1 MLDRRL
7 HGPGFALAPGR
18 AELALIVG
26 DDVLVVDL
34 ESGRRET
41 FRIDTYYALTNI
53 AYSPD
58 GQWLAVMEYGNSNP
72 SRNFVLAV
80 GDQPET
86 SRGLF
91 SVCHEWEGG
100 RGGLMFSSDSKL
112 VISTGDHFG
121 EKGWYG
127 SGEYPVW
134 SIQTGQRSEARLEK
148 LEKTFALDRGLARTK
163 DRMGLTYQGPDGKWE
178 YRPGKL
184 LYQAYYG
191 WLTERAVGVRTK
203 DKFTILD
210 GRSGKV
216 MGEVDLK
223 PDAPKKGISR
233 RGLEVLK

>member
-1 MLDRRL
+1 
-7 HGPGFALAPGR
+7 
-18 AELALIVG
+18 
-26 DDVLVVDL
+26 
-34 ESGRRET
+34 
-41 FRIDTYYALTNI
+41 
-53 AYSPD
+53 
-58 GQWLAVMEYGNSNP
+58 
-72 SRNFVLAV
+72 
-80 GDQPET
+80 
-86 SRGLF
+86 
-91 SVCHEWEGG
+91 
-100 RGGLMFSSDSKL
+100 MFSSDSKL